1 LSAVAVALVPAI
13 QRRRQI
19 ARRSALSQKILGQDK
34 AVVMKLVSI
43 GAEEK
48 GEECPSHHGQSFE
61 EGCTEYYDQR
71 DRFEKCE
78 EAKKR

>member
-1 LSAVAVALVPAI
+1 MQIRIMGASLTLV
-13 QRRRQI
+13 
-19 ARRSALSQKILGQDK
+19 SQKILGQDK